1 MHIVVNNE
9 YASRNNNSFI
19 MRVADV
25 LGNSYI
31 CSSDNYFT
39 ENPFEHYVWCA
50 YYSTQFS
57 LGNTNEWCVSIGH
70 KNIINKVTIGGSN
83 AWYMIGH
90 VFFDKQF
97 SQTFTRILRA
107 EYNDVRTA
115 DKLWEQIY
123 LEHIDE
129 LPMVARQY
137 APDIIFEFDSLDE
150 LKDFDPYFLDNL
162 DSEIFDNIVSVLGCE
177 KSEISDV
184 YPLKQGLTNLSCHF
198 ACNSGEYVYRHPG
211 IGTEKM
217 LDRNAE
223 VQALELAKRIGLDN
237 TFIYENPQ
245 KGWKISK
252 FIKNARELNP
262 HNDLELAQAMTL
274 AYKLHQ
280 QDIKLERSFDY
291 YKEGKK
297 YESLLLEK
305 GPVTLPEY
313 EKMAND
319 ALRLHELA
327 EADHARHCL
336 THNDFFNLNLLFD
349 EQGTL
354 SLIDWEYAGMADY
367 ASDFGTFVVTCM
379 LSEQEARTA
388 LNHYFGRQATPE
400 ELRHNFAYVALAGWC
415 WYVWAL
421 LKEAEGDNVGDWLY
435 IYYKYA
441 KDYSVKA
448 LALYED

>member
-1 MHIVVNNE
+1 M
-9 YASRNNNSFI
+9 
-19 MRVADV
+19 
-25 LGNSYI
+25 
-31 CSSDNYFT
+31 
-39 ENPFEHYVWCA
+39 
-50 YYSTQFS
+50 
-57 LGNTNEWCVSIGH
+57 
-70 KNIINKVTIGGSN
+70 
-83 AWYMIGH
+83 
-90 VFFDKQF
+90 
-97 SQTFTRILRA
+97 
-107 EYNDVRTA
+107 
-115 DKLWEQIY
+115 
-123 LEHIDE
+123 
-129 LPMVARQY
+129 
-137 APDIIFEFDSLDE
+137 
-150 LKDFDPYFLDNL
+150 
-162 DSEIFDNIVSVLGCE
+162 
-177 KSEISDV
+177 
-184 YPLKQGLTNLSCHF
+184 
-198 ACNSGEYVYRHPG
+198 
-211 IGTEKM
+211 
-217 LDRNAE
+217 
-223 VQALELAKRIGLDN
+223 
-237 TFIYENPQ
+237 
-245 KGWKISK
+245 
-252 FIKNARELNP
+252 
-262 HNDLELAQAMTL
+262 
-274 AYKLHQ
+274 
-280 QDIKLERSFDY
+280 
-291 YKEGKK
+291 
-297 YESLLLEK
+297 LEK

-441 KDYSVKA
+441 KDYSAKA